1 MKTSS
6 ASQKE
11 VSVLMNKISTGW
23 TEVRCFID
31 GSLIQSE
38 VVKVSNKWGN
48 KSGGHHWVPTVL
60 V

>member
-1 MKTSS
+1 MKTS

-23 TEVRCFID
+23 TEVRCFTD

-38 VVKVSNKWGN
+38 VVKDSNRCGN
-48 KSGGHHWVPTVL
+48 KSGGHHWVSAVL